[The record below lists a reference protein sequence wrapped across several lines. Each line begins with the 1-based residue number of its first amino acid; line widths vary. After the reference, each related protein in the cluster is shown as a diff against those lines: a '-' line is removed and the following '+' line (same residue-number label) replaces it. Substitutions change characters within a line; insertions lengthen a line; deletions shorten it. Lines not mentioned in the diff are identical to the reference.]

1 MEVFSLQKVVKI
13 LEEAVVLRGQVNM
26 ADEAKLCSPIHS
38 TFEVLVVQHVVE
50 HCHGEE
56 SGPFC

>member
-1 MEVFSLQKVVKI
+1 MFSLQKVVKI

-38 TFEVLVVQHVVE
+38 TFEVLVV
-50 HCHGEE
+50 
-56 SGPFC
+56 